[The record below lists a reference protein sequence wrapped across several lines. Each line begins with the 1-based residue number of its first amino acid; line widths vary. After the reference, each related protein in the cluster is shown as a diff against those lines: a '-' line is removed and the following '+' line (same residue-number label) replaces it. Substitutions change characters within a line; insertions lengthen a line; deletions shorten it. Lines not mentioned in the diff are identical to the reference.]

1 MDLKK
6 SRIHN
11 YDLVSHNFS
20 ISMFV
25 DFLFFLENEIPKIQ
39 WITSP
44 AEIVE
49 LIVCVV
55 RPRSALNMHAI
66 VME

>member
-1 MDLKK
+1 MISCAEMCYTHIFMDLKK

-25 DFLFFLENEIPKIQ
+25 DFLFFGKRNSKNSVDYEPG
-39 WITSP
+39 
-44 AEIVE
+44 
-49 LIVCVV
+49 
-55 RPRSALNMHAI
+55 
-66 VME
+66 